1 MNRIRQELE
10 HMSRYFRPSLAATAV
25 VACLLAG
32 SLAHARADQP
42 RPVTL
47 IPTANRAEVL
57 LTIPENEEDSVK
69 QIELETG
76 KSIFIRTT
84 YDVKRVS
91 VGNPDVLDVV
101 VLGKTEIQLVAK
113 EIGTTNLLIWDQKG
127 RPQAALDI
135 HVGAPHSKLESELR
149 RILGSS
155 DIQVDSAG
163 NGIVLSGS
171 VPTAI
176 AMDQALSIARAVLS
190 EEGNEAKKVV
200 NLLEVRGHH
209 QVMLEVV
216 IAEMSRTVRR
226 EFGMNFNAIFDNG
239 DSQIVGLLQGLTSPT
254 QGGGTGF
261 SEMINLVGAFTGLG
275 ALTQL
280 SVFLDVL
287 DEKGMSKILAEPT
300 LVARSG
306 ETASFLVG
314 GEVPIPIAQG
324 GAFGSITIEYKK
336 FGVGVGFTPTVLGPD
351 RIHIEVRP
359 EVSEPDFSFGT
370 TVDGTVVPGFNTRR
384 ASTAVELGDGQS
396 FAIAGL
402 LREDLVEVVG
412 QYPIIGDIP
421 ILGALFRSSLY
432 QKRETELVI
441 IVTPRLVKPM
451 PGGTHHQ
458 LPMDYFVEPSALEF
472 YFLGGLEGR
481 SGVRDADKPYRNF
494 DRSETTETASAPA
507 APASLDT
514 ASAPEAQV
522 EVMSMASPAGFNAEP
537 WGESSSSSSGI
548 VGHFGYQVPIQPKE
562 NE

>member
-1 MNRIRQELE
+1 MTRNIRL
-10 HMSRYFRPSLAATAV
+10 FLVATAV
-25 VACLLAG
+25 VTFLATASFG
-32 SLAHARADQP
+32 QTRAPVP
-42 RPVTL
+42 RALTL
-47 IPTANRAEVL
+47 IPTADRAEVL
-57 LTIPENEEDSVK
+57 LTIPETEEDVVR

-76 KSIFIRTT
+76 KSVFIRTT

-91 VGNPDVLDVV
+91 VGNPDVLDVA
-101 VLGKTEIQLVAK
+101 VLGKTELQLVAK
-113 EIGTTNLLIWDQKG
+113 DIGTTNLLIWDKRG

-155 DIQVDSAG
+155 DIRVDSAG

-176 AMDQALSIARAVLS
+176 AMEQALSIARAVLS
-190 EEGNEAKKVV
+190 DEGREAKKVV

-254 QGGGTGF
+254 AGGGTGF

-287 DEKGMSKILAEPT
+287 DEKGMSKILAEPN

-324 GAFGSITIEYKK
+324 GAFGSITVEYKK
-336 FGVGVGFTPTVLGPD
+336 FGVGVGFTPTVLGPN
-351 RIHIEVRP
+351 RIHLEVRP

-370 TVDGTVVPGFNTRR
+370 EVEGTVVPGFNTRR
-384 ASTAVELGDGQS
+384 VSTAVELGDGQS

-412 QYPIIGDIP
+412 QYPILGDIP

-451 PGGTHHQ
+451 PSGTQHP
-458 LPMDYFVEPSALEF
+458 LPTDYFVEPSALEF
-472 YFLGGLEGR
+472 YMLGGLEGR
-481 SGVRDADKPYRNF
+481 FASSEEDDSGSKYSNVVRTERN
-494 DRSETTETASAPA
+494 AVPA
-507 APASLDT
+507 APAPIEIQ
-514 ASAPEAQV
+514 SARNEHI
-522 EVMSMASPAGFNAEP
+522 EVTRIARLTDIDPDP
-537 WGESSSSSSGI
+537 RTPSSGTSTGI
-548 VGHFGYQVPIQPKE
+548 VGQFGYQIPIHPQE
-562 NE
+562 SQ

>member
-1 MNRIRQELE
+1 
-10 HMSRYFRPSLAATAV
+10 MSRNFRPLVAAIA
-25 VACLLAG
+25 ALAG
-32 SLAHARADQP
+32 LFLASLAHARANEP
-42 RPVTL
+42 RPLTL

-57 LTIPENEEDSVK
+57 LTIPESEEDAVR

-101 VLGKTEIQLVAK
+101 ALGKTEIQLVAK
-113 EIGTTNLLIWDQKG
+113 DIGTTNLLIWDQRG
-127 RPQAALDI
+127 RPQAAIDI

-155 DIQVDSAG
+155 DIRVDSAG

-176 AMDQALSIARAVLS
+176 AMEHALSIARAVLS
-190 EEGNEAKKVV
+190 DEGREAKKVV

-226 EFGMNFNAIFDNG
+226 EFGVNFNALFSNG
-239 DSQIVGLLQGLTSPT
+239 DVQIIGLLQGLTSPT
-254 QGGGTGF
+254 SGGGTGF
-261 SEMINLVGAFTGLG
+261 AEMINLVGVFTGFG

-336 FGVGVGFTPTVLGPD
+336 FGVGVGFTPTVLGPN

-370 TVDGTVVPGFNTRR
+370 EVDGTVVPGFNTRR
-384 ASTAVELGDGQS
+384 VSTAVELGDGQS
-396 FAIAGL
+396 FVIAGL
-402 LREDLVEVVG
+402 LREDLVEVVA
-412 QYPIIGDIP
+412 QYPLLGDIP
-421 ILGALFRSSLY
+421 ILGALFRSSAY

-441 IVTPRLVKPM
+441 IVTPRLVKPID
-451 PGGTHHQ
+451 GGTRHR
-458 LPMDYFVEPSALEF
+458 LPMDYFIEPSALEF
-472 YFLGGLEGR
+472 YLLGGLESRFADRNPDRAGSKYGR
-481 SGVRDADKPYRNF
+481 RSQARSDALPAAAAPVEIL
-494 DRSETTETASAPA
+494 SERGAPIEITRTASITGTEADPWA
-507 APASLDT
+507 RPH
-514 ASAPEAQV
+514 ASAA
-522 EVMSMASPAGFNAEP
+522 
-537 WGESSSSSSGI
+537 GI
-548 VGHFGYQVPIQPKE
+548 VGQFGYQIPIQPKE

>member
-1 MNRIRQELE
+1 MIRELRLVLVAIAALA
-10 HMSRYFRPSLAATAV
+10 SLVTASLAQ
-25 VACLLAG
+25 
-32 SLAHARADQP
+32 ARSNEP
-42 RPVTL
+42 RPLTL

-57 LTIPENEEDSVK
+57 LTIPESEEDVVR

-113 EIGTTNLLIWDQKG
+113 NIGTTNLLIWDKRG

-155 DIQVDSAG
+155 EIRVDSAG

-176 AMDQALSIARAVLS
+176 AMENALAIARAVLS
-190 EEGNEAKKVV
+190 DEGREAKKVV

-226 EFGMNFNAIFDNG
+226 EFGVNFNAVFSNG
-239 DSQIVGLLQGLTSPT
+239 NTQIIGLLQGLTGPT
-254 QGGGTGF
+254 TGGSGGLGF
-261 SEMINLVGAFTGLG
+261 SEMINLVGHFTGLG

-324 GAFGSITIEYKK
+324 GVLGSITIEYKK
-336 FGVGVGFTPTVLGPD
+336 FGVGVAFTPTVLGPN
-351 RIHIEVRP
+351 RIHLEVRP

-370 TVDGTVVPGFNTRR
+370 AVEGTIVPGFITRR
-384 ASTAVELGDGQS
+384 VSTSVELGDGQS
-396 FAIAGL
+396 FMIAGL

-412 QYPIIGDIP
+412 QYPILGNIP

-451 PGGTHHQ
+451 PSGTQHI
-458 LPMDYFVEPSALEF
+458 LPTDFFVEPSALEF
-472 YFLGGLEGR
+472 YLLGGLEGR
-481 SGVRDADKPYRNF
+481 FENSEANDGGSKYSRFSRASSG
-494 DRSETTETASAPA
+494 SLPA
-507 APASLDT
+507 APAAIEAPL
-514 ASAPEAQV
+514 ASNGPI
-522 EVMSMASPAGFNAEP
+522 EVTRITKLADVGPDPRTRSADIST
-537 WGESSSSSSGI
+537 GI
-548 VGHFGYQVPIQPKE
+548 LGPFGYQIPIQPQE
-562 NE
+562 SE